1 MGLGGVRFKRRAFWV
16 FLGGFLIGLA
26 LIHIGQ
32 ERFVG
37 NSQFLD
43 SVRVERVGSLALDR
57 QGLFGYSLW
66 QRLWPAGLLCLLAAA
81 GIGGAAAFVF
91 LTWCG
96 FCAGAILS
104 VLSLRYG
111 IRGVLLFA
119 GGIVPQVFLLVPAY
133 LMLLEWCVTFRRSGY
148 GKDGRSLGI
157 KASLGRSEE
166 KGMARRERCLLPA
179 FLLLGMGCL
188 AESYINP
195 ILLEQIFHLFR

>member
-1 MGLGGVRFKRRAFWV
+1 MGLVGVRFKHRAFWV

-66 QRLWPAGLLCLLAAA
+66 QRLWPTGLLCLLAAA

-111 IRGVLLFA
+111 IRGVLLLRA
-119 GGIVPQVFLLVPAY
+119 GLFLRY
-133 LMLLEWCVTFRRSGY
+133 FCWCPLT
-148 GKDGRSLGI
+148 
-157 KASLGRSEE
+157 
-166 KGMARRERCLLPA
+166 
-179 FLLLGMGCL
+179 
-188 AESYINP
+188 
-195 ILLEQIFHLFR
+195 